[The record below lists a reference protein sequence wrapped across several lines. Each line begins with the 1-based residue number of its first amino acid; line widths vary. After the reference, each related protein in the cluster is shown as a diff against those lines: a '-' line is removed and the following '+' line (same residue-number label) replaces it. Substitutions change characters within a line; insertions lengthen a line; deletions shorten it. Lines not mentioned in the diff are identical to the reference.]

1 MIIEKFIELKGSS
14 RNAVVSNGQVFS
26 YADFYNQLVST
37 VNYFSKFK
45 ISENQNLCVILVQNS
60 HICWLTLIAMR
71 YLGFNTIHIDDVD
84 QIEKLELKNI
94 AHIIIL
100 ESERIFRK
108 NLQSQPD
115 SLSSKYRII
124 PDTIFF
130 PGNNRIGELSTTED
144 LTHQSGHIIYTS
156 GTTGKY
162 KKILMTPALEAA
174 RIARGTVPDIFNS
187 DTVYHN
193 LFFPAFTAAGHI
205 MPLAIWSRGA
215 SVIFCRNDNFL
226 SDLYHQ
232 NATIVFLTPYY
243 IPQLLE
249 TFQRNDFNKV
259 PHLTIISGGG
269 FLSSDLAKRVIE
281 RVTPNLKIVYGSSE
295 TTALMYS
302 TFANDEDLIW
312 LQPRFEDHYKILND
326 AGEECGVDEEG
337 VLATKMRDTD
347 SFEYFEDPETTAEF
361 FHDGY
366 FFPGDLAVKR
376 ADGRIRIL
384 GRVTDVL
391 NIQGDK
397 FSVAPFEKAIEKFIQ
412 ASTVCIFSTFT
423 VNGKNRVIVAIEAAT
438 NPTIEQISEIQK
450 FLNRFDELAINVL
463 PEFPR
468 TQTAMRKIDRKAL
481 RSLLKI

>member
-1 MIIEKFIELKGSS
+1 
-14 RNAVVSNGQVFS
+14 
-26 YADFYNQLVST
+26 
-37 VNYFSKFK
+37 
-45 ISENQNLCVILVQNS
+45 
-60 HICWLTLIAMR
+60 
-71 YLGFNTIHIDDVD
+71 
-84 QIEKLELKNI
+84 
-94 AHIIIL
+94 
-100 ESERIFRK
+100 
-108 NLQSQPD
+108 
-115 SLSSKYRII
+115 
-124 PDTIFF
+124 
-130 PGNNRIGELSTTED
+130 
-144 LTHQSGHIIYTS
+144 
-156 GTTGKY
+156 
-162 KKILMTPALEAA
+162 
-174 RIARGTVPDIFNS
+174 
-187 DTVYHN
+187 
-193 LFFPAFTAAGHI
+193 
-205 MPLAIWSRGA
+205 
-215 SVIFCRNDNFL
+215 
-226 SDLYHQ
+226 
-232 NATIVFLTPYY
+232 
-243 IPQLLE
+243 
-249 TFQRNDFNKV
+249 
-259 PHLTIISGGG
+259 
-269 FLSSDLAKRVIE
+269 
-281 RVTPNLKIVYGSSE
+281 
-295 TTALMYS
+295 MYS

-384 GRVTDVL
+384 GRVTDVI